1 MTASNRL
8 LVSSIGVFDCDN
20 ETFSNYWKRFNFFC
34 KVNKVELELQAGVFL
49 ATVGPKTFALCQ
61 DLLAPKVLDEVTLNE
76 IGEAPSN
83 HFNPVK
89 NVIYERFVFF
99 PGIRKMRKQ

>member
-76 IGEAPSN
+76 IGEALSN

-99 PGIRKMRKQ
+99 F